1 MEFFDLHCD
10 TLYETVM
17 QDCGLYENDLQL
29 SIQRGK
35 DCRPWIQCFAVWIPD
50 VCRER
55 KAFTLFNRAVHKFQA
70 ELEDHPDEI
79 MQCSSGEELRR
90 AVEQKK
96 VGAVLTVEGG
106 GVLGGD
112 LSNLAYLAD
121 CGVKMMTLTW
131 NGSCEIGDG
140 ALVKHPSGLTEFG
153 RQVVR
158 NMEEYKMAVDI
169 SHASDPLFYEVAEM
183 ATRPLVASHSNSRAV
198 CSHPRNLTDEQFGMI
213 RDSGGLVG
221 LNFYPAFLENSG
233 EASYLSVLKHAEHFL
248 SLGGEETLSIGSDF
262 DGADMPNGIRGI
274 QDIGI
279 LYEAFLKH
287 GYKEDIVKAIFFENA
302 YKFFLR
308 L

>member
-1 MEFFDLHCD
+1 
-10 TLYETVM
+10 
-17 QDCGLYENDLQL
+17 
-29 SIQRGK
+29 
-35 DCRPWIQCFAVWIPD
+35 
-50 VCRER
+50 
-55 KAFTLFNRAVHKFQA
+55 
-70 ELEDHPDEI
+70 
-79 MQCSSGEELRR
+79 
-90 AVEQKK
+90 
-96 VGAVLTVEGG
+96 
-106 GVLGGD
+106 
-112 LSNLAYLAD
+112 
-121 CGVKMMTLTW
+121 MTLTW